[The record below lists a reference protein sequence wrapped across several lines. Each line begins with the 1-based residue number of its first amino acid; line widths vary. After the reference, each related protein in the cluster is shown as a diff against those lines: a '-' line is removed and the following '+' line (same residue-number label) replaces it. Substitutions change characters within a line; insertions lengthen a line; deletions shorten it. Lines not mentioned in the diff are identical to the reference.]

1 MRWMETYTTNLIP
14 KILTDLEMFMIGN
27 FAPTDKCPPCNN
39 VKIVGTFL
47 KCLNG
52 AYVRNGNNP
61 HHGPSS
67 GY

>member
-1 MRWMETYTTNLIP
+1 METYITNLAPMISAN
-14 KILTDLEMFMIGN
+14 LEMFTIDN
-27 FAPTDKCPPCNN
+27 FAPMDGCPPCND
-39 VKIVGTFL
+39 VKIVRTFL

-61 HHGPSS
+61 HHGPSG